1 MALVEAP
8 ELVGILKEDHDE
20 LTLMSPTVI
29 KENIHEKRK
38 LDSSGLGKRSPKA
51 IVTTDV
57 ALGLKQRSLSQD
69 PTVTAGRDNRSPSPQ
84 SMDSPQPQAA
94 KTKLHLFAYDKETL
108 IVNTAQK
115 SATDGTLQKSFLKLQ
130 PGPETRLG
138 IEIAKP
144 ESSMKELNPTDLA
157 EKSEQGAQPETEL
170 ATRSVGNAKHT
181 RNATKKQTETTS
193 HERSNGPISPTAIST
208 VNVVKSNRNAL
219 SGSFSPKSRRK
230 EAGHSAKKTDG
241 PHEGLR
247 LSTDCG
253 ILNYPPPQMEMTRQ
267 TITSGRSSQGLAS

>member
-69 PTVTAGRDNRSPSPQ
+69 PAVTAGREGRSPSPQ
-84 SMDSPQPQAA
+84 SMVDSPQPHAA
-94 KTKLHLFAYDKETL
+94 KTKLHLFAYDKETF

-115 SATDGTLQKSFLKLQ
+115 SAADGTLQKSFLKLQ

-138 IEIAKP
+138 IEIA
-144 ESSMKELNPTDLA
+144 
-157 EKSEQGAQPETEL
+157 
-170 ATRSVGNAKHT
+170 
-181 RNATKKQTETTS
+181 
-193 HERSNGPISPTAIST
+193 
-208 VNVVKSNRNAL
+208 
-219 SGSFSPKSRRK
+219 
-230 EAGHSAKKTDG
+230 
-241 PHEGLR
+241 
-247 LSTDCG
+247 
-253 ILNYPPPQMEMTRQ
+253 
-267 TITSGRSSQGLAS
+267 